1 MREHARKS
9 KGIFRLFLNA
19 TGTDRI
25 RSLADLEDFQ
35 DEETAMCMMKNSGEK
50 EACEVANNLAALD
63 GRVTKVEERMNKIE
77 GSLNDGFK
85 SLSVSI
91 SNLGHDVGSRVNLI
105 EKKVVD
111 EKQEGGKSFRKWLDW
126 IVKLL
131 IIGCGTAMGVTAWK
145 LIFGN

>member
-1 MREHARKS
+1 
-9 KGIFRLFLNA
+9 
-19 TGTDRI
+19 
-25 RSLADLEDFQ
+25 
-35 DEETAMCMMKNSGEK
+35 MCMMKNSGEK

-63 GRVTKVEERMNKIE
+63 GRVTKVEERMNKME

-111 EKQEGGKSFRKWLDW
+111 EKQEWGKSLRKWLDL

-131 IIGCGTAMGVTAWK
+131 IVGCGTAMGITAWK

>member
-1 MREHARKS
+1 
-9 KGIFRLFLNA
+9 
-19 TGTDRI
+19 
-25 RSLADLEDFQ
+25 
-35 DEETAMCMMKNSGEK
+35 MCMMKNSGEK

-63 GRVTKVEERMNKIE
+63 GRVTKVEERMNKME
-77 GSLNDGFK
+77 SSLNDGFK

-111 EKQEGGKSFRKWLDW
+111 EKQEWGKSFRKWLDL

-131 IIGCGTAMGVTAWK
+131 IVGCGTAMGITAWK

>member
-1 MREHARKS
+1 
-9 KGIFRLFLNA
+9 
-19 TGTDRI
+19 
-25 RSLADLEDFQ
+25 
-35 DEETAMCMMKNSGEK
+35 MCMMKNSGEK

-111 EKQEGGKSFRKWLDW
+111 EKQEWGRSFRKWLDW
-126 IVKLL
+126 IVKL
-131 IIGCGTAMGVTAWK
+131 IILGCGTAMGVTA
-145 LIFGN
+145 FQNFMR

>member
-1 MREHARKS
+1 
-9 KGIFRLFLNA
+9 
-19 TGTDRI
+19 
-25 RSLADLEDFQ
+25 
-35 DEETAMCMMKNSGEK
+35 MCMMKNSSEK
-50 EACEVANNLAALD
+50 EACEVAKNLAALD
-63 GRVTKVEERMNKIE
+63 GRVTKVEERMNKME
-77 GSLNDGFK
+77 SSLNDGFK

-111 EKQEGGKSFRKWLDW
+111 EKQEWGRSFRRWLDW

-131 IIGCGTAMGVTAWK
+131 IVGCGTAMGVTAWK

>member
-1 MREHARKS
+1 
-9 KGIFRLFLNA
+9 
-19 TGTDRI
+19 
-25 RSLADLEDFQ
+25 
-35 DEETAMCMMKNSGEK
+35 MCMMKNSSEK
-50 EACEVANNLAALD
+50 EACEVAKNLAALD
-63 GRVTKVEERMNKIE
+63 GRVTKVEERMNKME

-91 SNLGHDVGSRVNLI
+91 SNLRQEVGERVNLI

-111 EKQEGGKSFRKWLDW
+111 EKQEWGKSFRKWLDW

-131 IIGCGTAMGVTAWK
+131 IVGCGMAMGVTTWK

>member
-1 MREHARKS
+1 
-9 KGIFRLFLNA
+9 
-19 TGTDRI
+19 
-25 RSLADLEDFQ
+25 
-35 DEETAMCMMKNSGEK
+35 MCMMKNSGEK

-63 GRVTKVEERMNKIE
+63 GRVTKVEERMNKME

-91 SNLGHDVGSRVNLI
+91 SNLGHDVGERVNLI

-111 EKQEGGKSFRKWLDW
+111 EKQEWGKSFRKWLDW

-131 IIGCGTAMGVTAWK
+131 ILGCGTAMGVTAWK

>member
-1 MREHARKS
+1 
-9 KGIFRLFLNA
+9 
-19 TGTDRI
+19 
-25 RSLADLEDFQ
+25 
-35 DEETAMCMMKNSGEK
+35 MCMMKNSGEK

-63 GRVTKVEERMNKIE
+63 GRVTKVEERMNKME
-77 GSLNDGFK
+77 ASLNDGFK

-91 SNLGHDVGSRVNLI
+91 DNLGHDVGNRVNLI

-111 EKQEGGKSFRKWLDW
+111 EKQEWGRSFRKWLDW

-131 IIGCGTAMGVTAWK
+131 IVGCGMAMGVTAWK

>member
-1 MREHARKS
+1 
-9 KGIFRLFLNA
+9 
-19 TGTDRI
+19 
-25 RSLADLEDFQ
+25 
-35 DEETAMCMMKNSGEK
+35 MCMMKNSGEK

-111 EKQEGGKSFRKWLDW
+111 EKQEWGKSFRKWLDW

-131 IIGCGTAMGVTAWK
+131 ILGCGTAMGVTAWK

>member
-1 MREHARKS
+1 
-9 KGIFRLFLNA
+9 
-19 TGTDRI
+19 
-25 RSLADLEDFQ
+25 
-35 DEETAMCMMKNSGEK
+35 MCMMKNSGEK

-111 EKQEGGKSFRKWLDW
+111 EKQEWGRSFRKWLDW

-131 IIGCGTAMGVTAWK
+131 IIGCGMAMGVTTWK
-145 LIFGN
+145 LIFGG

>member
-1 MREHARKS
+1 
-9 KGIFRLFLNA
+9 
-19 TGTDRI
+19 
-25 RSLADLEDFQ
+25 
-35 DEETAMCMMKNSGEK
+35 MCMMKNSSEK
-50 EACEVANNLAALD
+50 EACEVANSLAALD
-63 GRVTKVEERMNKIE
+63 GRVTKVEERMNKME

-91 SNLGHDVGSRVNLI
+91 SNLGHDVGERVNLI

-111 EKQEGGKSFRKWLDW
+111 EKQEWGKSFRKWLDW

-131 IIGCGTAMGVTAWK
+131 ILGCGTAMGVTAWK

>member
-1 MREHARKS
+1 
-9 KGIFRLFLNA
+9 
-19 TGTDRI
+19 
-25 RSLADLEDFQ
+25 
-35 DEETAMCMMKNSGEK
+35 MCMMKNSSEK
-50 EACEVANNLAALD
+50 EACEVAKNLAALD
-63 GRVTKVEERMNKIE
+63 GRVTKVEERMNKME
-77 GSLNDGFK
+77 SSLNDGFK

-111 EKQEGGKSFRKWLDW
+111 EKQEWGKSFRKWLDW

>member
-1 MREHARKS
+1 
-9 KGIFRLFLNA
+9 
-19 TGTDRI
+19 
-25 RSLADLEDFQ
+25 
-35 DEETAMCMMKNSGEK
+35 MCMMKNSGEK

-91 SNLGHDVGSRVNLI
+91 SNLGHDVGTRVNLI

-111 EKQEGGKSFRKWLDW
+111 EKQEWGKSFRKWLDW

>member
-1 MREHARKS
+1 
-9 KGIFRLFLNA
+9 
-19 TGTDRI
+19 
-25 RSLADLEDFQ
+25 
-35 DEETAMCMMKNSGEK
+35 MCVMKNSGEK
-50 EACEVANNLAALD
+50 EACEVANSLAALD
-63 GRVTKVEERMNKIE
+63 GRVTKEEERMNKME

-91 SNLGHDVGSRVNLI
+91 SNLGHDVGERVNLI

-111 EKQEGGKSFRKWLDW
+111 EKQEWGKSFRKWLDW

-131 IIGCGTAMGVTAWK
+131 ILGCGTAMGVTTWK

>member
-1 MREHARKS
+1 
-9 KGIFRLFLNA
+9 
-19 TGTDRI
+19 
-25 RSLADLEDFQ
+25 
-35 DEETAMCMMKNSGEK
+35 MCMMKNSGEK

-63 GRVTKVEERMNKIE
+63 GRVTKVEERMNKME
-77 GSLNDGFK
+77 ASLNDGFK

-91 SNLGHDVGSRVNLI
+91 DNLGHDVGNRVNLI

-111 EKQEGGKSFRKWLDW
+111 EKQEWGRSFRKWLDW

-131 IIGCGTAMGVTAWK
+131 IVGCGMAMGVTTWK

>member
-1 MREHARKS
+1 
-9 KGIFRLFLNA
+9 
-19 TGTDRI
+19 
-25 RSLADLEDFQ
+25 
-35 DEETAMCMMKNSGEK
+35 MCWMKNSGEK

-63 GRVTKVEERMNKIE
+63 GRVTKVEERMNKME
-77 GSLNDGFK
+77 ASLNDGFK

-111 EKQEGGKSFRKWLDW
+111 EKAEWGRSFRKWLDW

-131 IIGCGTAMGVTAWK
+131 IVGCGTAMGVTIWK

>member
-1 MREHARKS
+1 
-9 KGIFRLFLNA
+9 
-19 TGTDRI
+19 
-25 RSLADLEDFQ
+25 
-35 DEETAMCMMKNSGEK
+35 MCMMKNSGEK

-63 GRVTKVEERMNKIE
+63 GRVTKVEERMNKME
-77 GSLNDGFK
+77 ASLNDGFK

-91 SNLGHDVGSRVNLI
+91 SNLGHDVGNRVNLI

-111 EKQEGGKSFRKWLDW
+111 EKQEWGKSFRKWLDW

-131 IIGCGTAMGVTAWK
+131 IIGCGMAMGVTTWK

>member
-1 MREHARKS
+1 
-9 KGIFRLFLNA
+9 
-19 TGTDRI
+19 
-25 RSLADLEDFQ
+25 
-35 DEETAMCMMKNSGEK
+35 MCMMKNSGEK

-91 SNLGHDVGSRVNLI
+91 SNLGHDVGNRVNII

-111 EKQEGGKSFRKWLDW
+111 EKQEWGKSFRKWLDW

-131 IIGCGTAMGVTAWK
+131 ILGCGTAMGVTAWK

>member
-1 MREHARKS
+1 
-9 KGIFRLFLNA
+9 
-19 TGTDRI
+19 
-25 RSLADLEDFQ
+25 
-35 DEETAMCMMKNSGEK
+35 MCMMKNSGEK
-50 EACEVANNLAALD
+50 EACEVAKNLAALD
-63 GRVTKVEERMNKIE
+63 GRVTKVEERMNKME

-91 SNLGHDVGSRVNLI
+91 SNLGHDVGERVNLI

-111 EKQEGGKSFRKWLDW
+111 EKQEWGKSFRKWLDW

-131 IIGCGTAMGVTAWK
+131 ILGCGTAMGVTAWK